1 MEEEVDFGEIM
12 ACQQVVLERRKG
24 KKCQLCWRRERGLHI
39 TRFMLH
45 NQGCFAPLSDDDES
59 CYDEFDREE
68 PDAADDDFENPR
80 TMLEVGVYKRY

>member
-1 MEEEVDFGEIM
+1 
-12 ACQQVVLERRKG
+12 
-24 KKCQLCWRRERGLHI
+24 
-39 TRFMLH
+39 MLH

-80 TMLEVGVYKRY
+80 TFFEVSVYKRY